1 LAAPATRVEQFH
13 TKFTN
18 KPVWAGQDARRS
30 PSALTMHAIRRRSR
44 PVVLLLLLAFM
55 AMQLLA
61 TTSAVAHGFSSVVY
75 VDMTSPEKGHV
86 AVTMGLEYD
95 LLVVSAADVEHDDA
109 LFRAG
114 TPAFNDHDP
123 AKEAAALRDHMPAVM
138 AYINAHQRLAVKDGT
153 ACVAAPSPKGGVRIE
168 PRDGTDYA
176 SLTVDYKCPE
186 SGGAHTLTSK
196 LFPDSE
202 GYVKNTKTIV
212 TYEELDLRSGSASL
226 DAGHPSF
233 STHQSLLTQ
242 YGEFWRLGA
251 NHLLTGIDHILF
263 LLALIAGSRRLREIV
278 LAASTFTLA
287 HSVTFILA
295 ALGVVSVPSSLVE
308 PTIALSIAAVAAL
321 HLRRIWELRGDIDE
335 VEDVGRGPLG
345 LDRSG
350 WLRLGV
356 VFCFGLVHGLGFA
369 SALGIDQAFSWTLLS
384 SLLVFNLGIESVQ
397 LGIILVAFP
406 VLAALRRYRPVW
418 GVSATGTIAAG
429 VFAVGLFW
437 FFQRAAIF

>member
-1 LAAPATRVEQFH
+1 
-13 TKFTN
+13 
-18 KPVWAGQDARRS
+18 
-30 PSALTMHAIRRRSR
+30 MHAIRHRTR
-44 PVVLLLLLAFM
+44 PVVLLLLAAF
-55 AMQLLA
+55 AVLQLLP
-61 TTSAVAHGFSSVVY
+61 TTSAMAHGFSSVVY
-75 VDMTSPEKGHV
+75 VDMRSPEKGHV

-95 LLVVSAADVEHDDA
+95 LLVVSAADAEHDDE
-109 LFRAG
+109 LFRQG

-123 AKEAAALRDHMPAVM
+123 AKEVAALHDHAAAVM
-138 AYINAHQRLAVKDGT
+138 AYINQRQSLKVKDGT
-153 ACVAAPSPKGGVRIE
+153 ACRPSQSGGFRAG

-176 SLTVDYKCPE
+176 SVTVDYACPE
-186 SGGAHTLTSK
+186 SGGAHVLRST

-202 GYVKNTKTIV
+202 GYVKGTKTIV
-212 TYEELDLRSGSASL
+212 TYEEIDLRSGSATL
-226 DAGHPSF
+226 EARHPSF

-295 ALGVVSVPSSLVE
+295 ALGLVHVPSSLVE

-321 HLRRIWELRGDIDE
+321 HLRRIWELRGDIAE
-335 VEDVGRGPLG
+335 VEEVGNGPLG
-345 LDRSG
+345 LDPAG
-350 WLRLGV
+350 WARLGV

-397 LGIILVAFP
+397 LGIILLAFP
-406 VLAALRRYRPVW
+406 ALALLRRYRPIW

-429 VFAVGLFW
+429 VCAFGLVW